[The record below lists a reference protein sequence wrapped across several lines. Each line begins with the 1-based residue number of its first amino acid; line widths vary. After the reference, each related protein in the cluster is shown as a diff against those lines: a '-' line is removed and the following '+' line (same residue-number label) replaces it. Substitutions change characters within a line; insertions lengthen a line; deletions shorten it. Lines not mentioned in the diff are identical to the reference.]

1 MRAPPKL
8 WIRAKPRE
16 TASIENREEL
26 NGFKVLE
33 LQNHGRNTNDMKRDA
48 QAKSSQPRR
57 KAQRRASA
65 ARRGVARARSA
76 QCVMLGEH
84 IVVDP
89 LVCHGRLTY
98 KGTRIMVWQILDELE
113 HGMSP
118 DEIVKA
124 WGGRVSK
131 AAISESIRLARGAL
145 LDARGRLARPINGRV
160 AA

>member
-1 MRAPPKL
+1 
-8 WIRAKPRE
+8 
-16 TASIENREEL
+16 
-26 NGFKVLE
+26 
-33 LQNHGRNTNDMKRDA
+33 
-48 QAKSSQPRR
+48 
-57 KAQRRASA
+57 
-65 ARRGVARARSA
+65 
-76 QCVMLGEH
+76 MLGEY

-98 KGTRIMVWQILDELE
+98 RGTRIMVWQVLDELE

-145 LDARGRLARPINGRV
+145 LDARGRLARPINGRM